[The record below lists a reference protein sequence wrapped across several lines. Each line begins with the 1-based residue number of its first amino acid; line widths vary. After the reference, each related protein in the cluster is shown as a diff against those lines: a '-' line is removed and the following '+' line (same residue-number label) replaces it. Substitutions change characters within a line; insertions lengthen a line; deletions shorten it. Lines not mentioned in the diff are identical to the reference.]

1 MFISLIVGILDYCA
15 ISPFPQQIHLS
26 DPAADLYILLLEQI
40 LSGKPLAHGRN
51 GLYFGENGDYP
62 AYDLCKVISEV
73 LYNKGKSKSP
83 TPTTFTKDEMADLSG
98 IAFFGSNSRCKA
110 ERSRAI
116 GWNPKKGDA
125 DFLPSVKGEVLCYLA
140 V

>member
-15 ISPFPQQIHLS
+15 ISHSLNKSISLIPV
-26 DPAADLYILLLEQI
+26 ADLYILLLEQI

-51 GLYFGENGDYP
+51 GFYFGENGEYT

-73 LYNKGKSKSP
+73 LYDQGKSKSA
-83 TPTTFTKDEMADLSG
+83 TPTTFTEDEMANLPG
-98 IAFFGSNSRCKA
+98 ISFFGSNSRCKA

-125 DFLPSVKGEVLCYLA
+125 DFLPSVKSEVLC
-140 V
+140 